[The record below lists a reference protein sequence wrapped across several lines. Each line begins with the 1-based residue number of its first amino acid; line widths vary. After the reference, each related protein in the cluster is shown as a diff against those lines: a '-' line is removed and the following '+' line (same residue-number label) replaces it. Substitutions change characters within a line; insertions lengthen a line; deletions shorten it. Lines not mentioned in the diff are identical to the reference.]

1 VDFEF
6 EQIKEFFLE
15 EALELFEKI
24 DAILLSAEDAE
35 MLDENDI
42 NSLFRY
48 FHTLKGNSA
57 TVGLKVSAEVTHKLE
72 SFLSKLKDMGENIHG
87 GVISALIDSADS
99 VRKVILAEVDDALDE
114 KTTKNILES
123 VHITVNTDFSKSAK
137 PTISKEE
144 PHSAQQALPHKE
156 NQKEQNQIKVD
167 LSKVDFLMNSLGEI
181 VITVSMLNK
190 KVEEM
195 NDERSKSEIMEKIEL
210 LERQLKEMQDT
221 AMAIRMVPI
230 RHIYSKFPKQVRDL
244 SKTLGKKVELV
255 QIGEDVEVDK
265 AITDGLMDA
274 FGHIVRN
281 SLDHGIEPPQERV
294 QNGKNETAKITM
306 EASQQN
312 GQILIRI
319 RDDGRG
325 IDPIKVSKK
334 ALEKGVI
341 TQAECDK
348 MSDEE
353 KLRLIFAPGFST
365 AETITDVSGRGVGM
379 DVVMVNIA
387 KLGGSIKIASEVG
400 KYTAISIIL
409 PLTLAV
415 LDGLS
420 VGIGDREFIL
430 PVAVISETLQPMT
443 EEIKSIG
450 DGDGELLSLRGE
462 FIPII
467 RVYKLLQIKP
477 KTTKLEDGI
486 ALIVNFEDKKA
497 ALFVDEYRA
506 EGAVAVKS
514 IEKNF
519 VKMTAFSAATVKAD
533 GSIGLILDVGGL
545 IDMQKQLEKKEVA

>member
-1 VDFEF
+1 MEIEF
-6 EQIKEFFLE
+6 EQVKEFFLE

-24 DAILLSAEDAE
+24 DTILLGSEE
-35 MLDENDI
+35 SQTLIEEDI
-42 NSLFRY
+42 NSLFRF

-57 TVGLKVSAEVTHKLE
+57 TVGLKTSADITHKLE
-72 SFLSKLKDMGENIHG
+72 NFLSKLKNTGEAITHG

-99 VRKVILAEVDDALDE
+99 VRKVILAEVEDALDE
-114 KTTKNILES
+114 HTAKTAVEIVNAA
-123 VHITVNTDFSKSAK
+123 VNTDLKAKAVVKKEATHPSK
-137 PTISKEE
+137 
-144 PHSAQQALPHKE
+144 QAPS
-156 NQKEQNQIKVD
+156 QKEQNQIKVD

-190 KVEEM
+190 QVEEM
-195 NDERSKSEIMEKIEL
+195 DESRSKSEIMEKIEL

-230 RHIYSKFPKQVRDL
+230 RQIYSKFPKQVRDL
-244 SKTLGKKVELV
+244 AKALNKKVELV
-255 QIGEDVEVDK
+255 QIGEDVEIDK
-265 AITDGLMDA
+265 AITDGLTDA

-281 SLDHGIEPPQERV
+281 SMDHGIEMPEERV
-294 QNGKNETAKITM
+294 GLGKSETAKITM

-312 GQILIRI
+312 GQILIKI

-325 IDPIKVSKK
+325 IDPQKVSKK
-334 ALEKGVI
+334 AVEKGVI
-341 TQAECDK
+341 TQTQCDK
-348 MSDEE
+348 MSDED

-365 AETITDVSGRGVGM
+365 AQSVTDLSGRGVGM

-387 KLGGSIKIASEVG
+387 KLNGSVKIASEVG
-400 KYTAISIIL
+400 KYTAISITL

-420 VGIGDREFIL
+420 VGVGNREFIL
-430 PVAVISETLQPMT
+430 PVAVISETLQPQK
-443 EEIKSIG
+443 EDIKKVG
-450 DGDGELLSLRGE
+450 EGDGELLSLRGE

-467 RVYKLLQIKP
+467 RVHKLLRIEP
-477 KTTKLEDGI
+477 KTTKLEEGI
-486 ALIVNFEDKKA
+486 TLIVNYEDKKA

-506 EGAVAVKS
+506 EGQVAVKS

-545 IDMQKQLEKKEVA
+545 IEMQKQLEKKEVA